1 LKITTQPA
9 GEREVSLVIEV
20 DEERVKRARRRTAR
34 EISRE
39 VDIPGFRKG
48 KAPYDVIVQRLGERV
63 VRQELVGTLAE
74 SIYPEA
80 LEEEGIVPY
89 APGTLDDTSFDPMTL
104 TFTVPLVPEVDL
116 GDYRELRL
124 DPPEVDV
131 PEEMMEEALEGIRQQ
146 NVVLAPLDRP
156 SAKGDLLVGELVG
169 RTSEGVEFVDEEEAR
184 IVLDPE
190 VGEVIPGLIDG
201 LIGLET
207 GEERTFT
214 LVIPEDFEHE
224 ELAGDEA
231 EFDVK
236 VENVYERIL
245 PDLDDDLARTVGN
258 YESFDE
264 LKDSV
269 KERIRERLRAQA
281 EGEYAEEVLHAVIDD
296 AEIAYPS
303 VMLEEGVEDALE
315 HYKKDIEREHHMML
329 EDYLRIQGQSMDEV
343 REELEAEVRHSLERS
358 LVLGEI
364 VDQEGLEISDDALD
378 AQIAVS
384 SEQYGENA
392 ERVRE
397 TLNRPEQRRGLRNRM
412 LANRAMQR
420 LVTIAKG
427 ELGQEADEAE
437 EEPFGEDVSTEPGP
451 AEPEDPEVDDAEV
464 EAEDDAAGDADE
476 SEA

>member
-20 DEERVKRARRRTAR
+20 DEERLKKARRKTAR

-63 VRQELVGTLAE
+63 VQQELVATLAE
-74 SIYPEA
+74 SVYPEA
-80 LEEEGIVPY
+80 LLEEEIVPY
-89 APGTLDDTSFDPMTL
+89 APGALEDTSFEPMTL
-104 TFTVPLVPEVDL
+104 TFTVPLVPEVEL

-124 DPPEVDV
+124 DPPEVEV
-131 PEEMMEEALEGIRQQ
+131 PEEMMEEALEGIREQ

-156 SAKGDLLVGELVG
+156 SAKGDLLVARLEG
-169 RTSEGVEFVDEEEAR
+169 RTSEGVSFLDEEEAR
-184 IVLDPE
+184 VILDPE
-190 VGEVIPGLIDG
+190 AGDVIPGLIDA

-214 LVIPEDFEHE
+214 LVIPEDFKHE
-224 ELAGDEA
+224 ELAGAEA
-231 EFDVK
+231 EFEVA
-236 VENVYERIL
+236 VETVYERIL
-245 PDLDDDLARTVGN
+245 PELDDDLARTVGN

-269 KERIRERLRAQA
+269 RERIRERLRAQA
-281 EGEYAEEVLHAVIDD
+281 EGEYAEEVLHAVIDN
-296 AEIAYPS
+296 AEISYPA
-303 VMLEEGVEDALE
+303 VMLDEGVEDALE
-315 HYKKDIEREHHMML
+315 TYKEDVEREHHMML

-343 REELEAEVRHSLERS
+343 REDVESEVRHTLERS

-364 VDQEGLEISDDALD
+364 VEQEGLEISDDALD

-412 LANRAMQR
+412 LASRAVQR

-427 ELGQEADEAE
+427 ELEEGAEAE
-437 EEPFGEDVSTEPGP
+437 VQESSDADVSVEAGG
-451 AEPEDPEVDDAEV
+451 AEDEEAGAPEAEV
-464 EAEDDAAGDADE
+464 QESSDAGVE
-476 SEA
+476 GL